1 MVSTLAARREVASA
15 QPEQRPDLGLEPPA
29 VLLPP
34 TPTPGYGQLEP
45 TDMGLKA
52 GWPLLNLP
60 LETQSQ
66 GGAGFR
72 GAARHPALGPDPAS
86 CPCQADVG
94 EGWGTGPWCSGPLQ
108 GPPRPSDL
116 RPPTRYLWSLSSV
129 VGWGHGTL
137 SRMPCPLWVV

>member
-45 TDMGLKA
+45 TGMGLKA

-60 LETQSQ
+60 LENTVPGRSRVPGGSQ
-66 GGAGFR
+66 A
-72 GAARHPALGPDPAS
+72 P
-86 CPCQADVG
+86 
-94 EGWGTGPWCSGPLQ
+94 CSG
-108 GPPRPSDL
+108 S
-116 RPPTRYLWSLSSV
+116 
-129 VGWGHGTL
+129 
-137 SRMPCPLWVV
+137 

>member
-45 TDMGLKA
+45 TGMGLKA

-86 CPCQADVG
+86 CPCQADA
-94 EGWGTGPWCSGPLQ
+94 L
-108 GPPRPSDL
+108 PSF
-116 RPPTRYLWSLSSV
+116 
-129 VGWGHGTL
+129 
-137 SRMPCPLWVV
+137 